1 MSTRKQYIATGV
13 GCGIGDTLGMS
24 VEGFKRAQIQKY
36 VGRITE
42 PMAPFIVRDA
52 AGNRM
57 DSDEFGE
64 LGYYDQNKVLRYYTE
79 DLELGEFT
87 DDTINYVAIAEA
99 LAERGLDLQSVAE
112 KRLVAYNACILPDG
126 HTRGGFGQTTTAG
139 MKNLQQGISPL
150 ESGVIGGPG
159 NAPAMMLHGLG
170 LYADATGKYDQ
181 SLQFAELVG
190 RMTHLDPRSLAGGV
204 VQTHAIYSLLQG
216 VNRKEFVSSLVD
228 ICRKYE
234 KPATS
239 EFSLHGWGSLVARLE
254 WIQQNKDATGEAAY
268 LHITPSSTAY
278 CSHPFALFM
287 FQKIGMRTLL
297 KA

>member
-1 MSTRKQYIATGV
+1 MGMENLKKGV
-13 GCGIGDTLGMS
+13 
-24 VEGFKRAQIQKY
+24 
-36 VGRITE
+36 
-42 PMAPFIVRDA
+42 
-52 AGNRM
+52 
-57 DSDEFGE
+57 
-64 LGYYDQNKVLRYYTE
+64 
-79 DLELGEFT
+79 
-87 DDTINYVAIAEA
+87 
-99 LAERGLDLQSVAE
+99 
-112 KRLVAYNACILPDG
+112 
-126 HTRGGFGQTTTAG
+126 
-139 MKNLQQGISPL
+139 SPL

-287 FQKIGMRTLL
+287 FQRYWDEDPVKGLIETVNYGGDCDTTGAIYGALCGAKNGMVFPQEWVKKL
-297 KA
+297 KGVEKLVEVGEKLWKLKERG